1 VAGEFQGERS
11 METFLEGF
19 NDGEMRIVAERLIR
33 HLNVTFHPYIIAAL
47 GAALAVLDDEA
58 EDESE
63 IEDILSESC
72 QVFYE
77 FTIAFMHRVGE
88 AEQEKIW
95 LTSIH
100 VGREIY
106 GDERTRV
113 AAGLTLEYL
122 KESGTGDE
130 SDEDIPP
137 IAPTLN

>member
-1 VAGEFQGERS
+1 VAEEFQGEHHMR
-11 METFLEGF
+11 TVLEGF
-19 NDGEMRIVAERLIR
+19 DDGEMRIVSERLIR

-58 EDESE
+58 EDE
-63 IEDILSESC
+63 EDVEEILSESC
-72 QVFYE
+72 LVFCE
-77 FTIAFMHRVGE
+77 FTIAFMQRVGE

-106 GDERTRV
+106 GDERTKV
-113 AAGLTLEYL
+113 AAGLALEYL
-122 KESGTGDE
+122 KESGEGDE
-130 SDEDIPP
+130 FDDDIPP